1 VRGVSG
7 AEQRVREAAKMGFKI
22 CIIPRSNL
30 DNVKKMKDLGDMK
43 VVGVANIQQALEY
56 I

>member
-1 VRGVSG
+1 M
-7 AEQRVREAAKMGFKI
+7 REAAKMGFKT
-22 CIIPRSNL
+22 CIIPKSNM